1 MDINQFRTRLGAG
14 GVRPNQFVVFLPTIV
29 GIQNPSD
36 VSILVTSAALPASN
50 VNPTIVQYRGRE
62 VKFSGERIFDPWT
75 ISVINDTSMT
85 LRNYFEYWSNS
96 MNNRTNNGGNI
107 QPILYQR
114 DVTVEQLDR
123 NDAVIRSY
131 KLFNAFPITVSEIG
145 LAYSQNDV
153 ISEFTATFQYS
164 HFEIL
169 PIITVNPVNV

>member
-1 MDINQFRTRLGAG
+1 
-14 GVRPNQFVVFLPTIV
+14 
-29 GIQNPSD
+29 
-36 VSILVTSAALPASN
+36 
-50 VNPTIVQYRGRE
+50 
-62 VKFSGERIFDPWT
+62 
-75 ISVINDTSMT
+75 MT